1 MGTADEKMHGALKE
15 SGEKVNERL
24 VEFPM
29 WAEYGDLLKTDI
41 ADMKNIGGPVAGAI
55 TAGKFLEKYVSYPWI
70 HLDIA
75 GPAFIDS
82 NYDYK
87 PKGGT
92 GVGVRLLFDFLS
104 NVKG

>member
-1 MGTADEKMHGALKE
+1 
-15 SGEKVNERL
+15 
-24 VEFPM
+24 
-29 WAEYGDLLKTDI
+29 
-41 ADMKNIGGPVAGAI
+41 MKNIGGPYAGAI
-55 TAGKFLEKYVSYPWI
+55 TAGKFLEKYTSYPWI

-82 NYDYK
+82 AWDYK
-87 PKGGT
+87 TKGGT